1 MKKRI
6 LAAGFT
12 GLACVALLS
21 GCGDDFTP
29 GGAANTGSI
38 MPLLDLDA
46 KPVSSQSESR
56 SGETVTADDLM
67 IRLSSADGTYSK
79 EWTSVAEFPTDQQF
93 KVGDYH
99 FEAFYGNIEDEGF
112 EKPYYYGDQDI
123 KVTDGGTT
131 KVALTASLA
140 NTMVSVSY
148 TEAFTKYMTAYSAEL
163 HSDGGAYIYY
173 GGGETRPAYLRPGTV
188 SLNVTVTKPNGKT
201 ATLQA
206 AKFTGKPRYHHHVT
220 VDLNNGE
227 VGDVVMVITFDDN
240 TDEQPVEID
249 LSDKVFNAP
258 APEIT
263 TEGFN
268 GDQGLTFAPGMSP
281 SDNVAVSVVA
291 RGGIAS
297 MMMTTKSATLVS
309 QGWPE
314 EVDLAAAPE
323 NLRSRMEALG
333 IVAKGLWKN
342 PDQMAVVNLNKV
354 LANMN
359 YVDGA
364 DNTSTITFVVTDR
377 YNKTSEPVTLTVNV
391 EPLELSV
398 SNPGALY
405 TGASE
410 LEFDLGYNGAD
421 VEKQVSVD
429 VKNERGTWSVVPMLS
444 VAPISRSGEKY
455 RVKVSVPADDRAVE
469 LRAKCGKLETPSI
482 VVERKEVD
490 YTVAAADENV
500 FATYAYVTLT
510 GAEAAGASMMI
521 STDGVKYT
529 AAATEVVNGNLL
541 KVKGL
546 NPATGY
552 YARAAINGT
561 HSNPC
566 QFTTEASTQLP
577 NGNLETWYRVAG
589 KTKNW
594 WIDYPGADENAVW
607 GTMNK
612 LTTSQGGGASGTA
625 PGAAYSAFS
634 GTRPVDNAVKGKGA
648 VISTVGWGDA
658 NTAYRGQINTSSFIP
673 NGGKCE
679 HLTVGELYLG
689 TYNAQNEAPDYSGLD
704 FASRPSSMSFYYK
717 YTVRNAADW
726 GVAEIH
732 VLAADGSE
740 IATGSKQLG
749 AVDAYT
755 AVSVDLNYAVGAK
768 KAALVK
774 VMFKSSGNPA
784 CQSINNDNL
793 SSPPSGNLSDGR
805 YTGSELY
812 IDEIVLNY

>member
-112 EKPYYYGDQDI
+112 EKPYYYGDQNI

-173 GGGETRPAYLRPGTV
+173 GSDETRPAYLRPGTV

-281 SDNVAVSVVA
+281 SDNVAVSVIA

-342 PDQMAVVNLNKV
+342 PDQMAVVNFNKV

-377 YNKTSEPVTLTVNV
+377 YNKTSEPVTLTINV

-421 VEKQVSVD
+421 VEKQVSVE
-429 VKNERGTWSVVPMLS
+429 VKNERGTWSVARMLS

-455 RVKVSVPADDRAVE
+455 RVKVSIPADDRAVE

-500 FATYAYVTLT
+500 FATYAYVTLN
-510 GAEAAGASMMI
+510 GADAASASLLV
-521 STDGVKYT
+521 STDGIKYN
-529 AAATEVVNGNLL
+529 AAGTEVAGTGLL
-541 KVKGL
+541 KVSGL
-546 NPATGY
+546 NPATSY
-552 YARAAINGT
+552 FVRAAVNGT
-561 HSNPC
+561 QCKPC
-566 QFTTEASTQLP
+566 EFTTEASAQLP
-577 NGNLETWYRVAG
+577 NGDLETWYRVAG
-589 KTKNW
+589 KSKNW

-612 LTTSQGGGASGTA
+612 LTTSQGGSSGAS
-625 PGAAYSAFS
+625 GAAYSAFS
-634 GTRPVDNAVKGKGA
+634 GTRPVDSAVKGKGA

-658 NTAYRGQINTSSFIP
+658 NTAWLGQIGSGLR
-673 NGGKCE
+673 GGKCE

-717 YTVRNAADW
+717 YAVRNAADW

-732 VLAADGSE
+732 VLAADGTE
-740 IATGSKQLG
+740 IASGSRQLS
-749 AVDAYT
+749 AVNDYT
-755 AVSVDLNYAVGAK
+755 PVSIDLNYAVGAK
-768 KAALVK
+768 KAALIK
-774 VMFKSSGNPA
+774 VMFKSSGNSD
-784 CQSINNDNL
+784 CQSVSNANL

>member
-112 EKPYYYGDQDI
+112 EKPYYYGDQNI

-148 TEAFTKYMTAYSAEL
+148 TEAFTKYMIAYSAEL

-173 GGGETRPAYLRPGTV
+173 GSDETRPAYLRPGTV

-227 VGDVVMVITFDDN
+227 VGDAVMVITFDDN

-281 SDNVAVSVVA
+281 SDNVAVSVIA

-410 LEFDLGYNGAD
+410 LEFDLDYNGAD
-421 VEKQVSVD
+421 VEKQVSVE

-500 FATYAYVTLT
+500 FATYAYVTLN
-510 GAEAAGASMMI
+510 GADAASSSLLV
-521 STDGVKYT
+521 STDGIKYNAVSAEVAGAGLLKLTGLTPAT
-529 AAATEVVNGNLL
+529 AYSVRAAVNG
-541 KVKGL
+541 
-546 NPATGY
+546 TQC
-552 YARAAINGT
+552 R
-561 HSNPC
+561 PC
-566 QFTTEASTQLP
+566 EFTTEASAQLP
-577 NGNLETWYRVAG
+577 NGDLETWYRVAG
-589 KTKNW
+589 KSKNW

-612 LTTSQGGGASGTA
+612 LTTSQGGSAGA
-625 PGAAYSAFS
+625 PGAAYCAFS
-634 GTRPVDNAVKGKGA
+634 GTRPVDSAVKGKGA
-648 VISTVGWGDA
+648 VISTVGWGDG
-658 NTAYRGQINTSSFIP
+658 NTAWLDKIGSGLR
-673 NGGKCE
+673 GGKCE

-689 TYNAQNEAPDYSGLD
+689 SYNAQSQAPDYTGLD
-704 FASRPSSMSFYYK
+704 FVSRPSSMSFYYK
-717 YTVRNAADW
+717 YTVRNSADW

-732 VLAADGSE
+732 VLAADGTE
-740 IATGSKQLG
+740 IASGSRQLN
-749 AVDAYT
+749 AVNDYT
-755 AVSVDLNYAVGAK
+755 PVSIDLNYAVGAK
-768 KAALVK
+768 KAALIK
-774 VMFKSSGNPA
+774 VMFKSSGNSA
-784 CQSINNDNL
+784 CQSVSNDNL
-793 SSPPSGNLSDGR
+793 SSPPSANLSDGR

-812 IDEIVLNY
+812 IDEIMLNY

>member
-281 SDNVAVSVVA
+281 SDNVAVSVIA

-421 VEKQVSVD
+421 VEKQVSVE

-500 FATYAYVTLT
+500 FATYAYVTLN
-510 GAEAAGASMMI
+510 GADAASASLLV
-521 STDGVKYT
+521 STDGIKYN
-529 AAATEVVNGNLL
+529 AAGTEVAGAGLL
-541 KVKGL
+541 KVSGL
-546 NPATGY
+546 NPATSY
-552 YARAAINGT
+552 FVRAAVNGT
-561 HSNPC
+561 QCKPC
-566 QFTTEASTQLP
+566 EFTTEASAQLP
-577 NGNLETWYRVAG
+577 NCDLETWYRVAG
-589 KTKNW
+589 KSKNW

-612 LTTSQGGGASGTA
+612 LTTSQGGSSGAS
-625 PGAAYSAFS
+625 GAAYSAFS
-634 GTRPVDNAVKGKGA
+634 GTRPVDSAVKGKGA

-658 NTAYRGQINTSSFIP
+658 NTAWLGQIGSGLR
-673 NGGKCE
+673 GGKCE

-732 VLAADGSE
+732 VLAADGTE
-740 IATGSKQLG
+740 IASGSRQLS
-749 AVDAYT
+749 AVNDYT
-755 AVSVDLNYAVGAK
+755 PVSIDLNYAVGAK
-768 KAALVK
+768 KAALIK
-774 VMFKSSGNPA
+774 VMFKSSGNSD
-784 CQSINNDNL
+784 CQSVSNANL
-793 SSPPSGNLSDGR
+793 SSPPGGNLSDGR

>member
-112 EKPYYYGDQDI
+112 EKPYYYGDQNI

-173 GGGETRPAYLRPGTV
+173 GSDETRPAYLRPGTV

-268 GDQGLTFAPGMSP
+268 GNQGLTFAPGMSP
-281 SDNVAVSVVA
+281 SDNVAVSVIA

-377 YNKTSEPVTLTVNV
+377 YNKTSEPVTLTISV

-421 VEKQVSVD
+421 VEKQVSVE

-500 FATYAYVTLT
+500 FATYAYVTLN
-510 GAEAAGASMMI
+510 GADAASASLLV
-521 STDGVKYT
+521 STDGIKYN
-529 AAATEVVNGNLL
+529 AAGTEVAGTGLL
-541 KVKGL
+541 KVSGL
-546 NPATGY
+546 NPATSY
-552 YARAAINGT
+552 FVRAAVNGT
-561 HSNPC
+561 QCKPC
-566 QFTTEASTQLP
+566 EFTTEASAQLP
-577 NGNLETWYRVAG
+577 NGDLETWYRVAG
-589 KTKNW
+589 KSKNW

-612 LTTSQGGGASGTA
+612 LTTSQGGSSGAS
-625 PGAAYSAFS
+625 GAAYSAFS
-634 GTRPVDNAVKGKGA
+634 GTRPVDSAVKGKGA

-658 NTAYRGQINTSSFIP
+658 NTAWLGQIGSGLR
-673 NGGKCE
+673 GGKCE

-717 YTVRNAADW
+717 YAVRNAADW

-732 VLAADGSE
+732 VLAADGTE
-740 IATGSKQLG
+740 IASGSRQLS
-749 AVDAYT
+749 AVNDYT
-755 AVSVDLNYAVGAK
+755 PVSIDLNYAVGAK
-768 KAALVK
+768 KAALIK
-774 VMFKSSGNPA
+774 VMFKSSGNSD
-784 CQSINNDNL
+784 CQSVSNANL

>member
-173 GGGETRPAYLRPGTV
+173 GSDETRPAYLRPGTV

-258 APEIT
+258 APEVT

-281 SDNVAVSVVA
+281 SDNVAVSVIA

-377 YNKTSEPVTLTVNV
+377 YNKTSEPVTLTISV

-421 VEKQVSVD
+421 VEKQVSVE

-500 FATYAYVTLT
+500 FATYAYVTLN
-510 GAEAAGASMMI
+510 GADAASASLLV
-521 STDGVKYT
+521 STDGIKYN
-529 AAATEVVNGNLL
+529 AAGTEVAGAGLL
-541 KVKGL
+541 KVSGL
-546 NPATGY
+546 SPATAY
-552 YARAAINGT
+552 FVRAAVNGT
-561 HSNPC
+561 QSKPC
-566 QFTTEASTQLP
+566 EFTTEASAQLP
-577 NGNLETWYRVAG
+577 NGDLETWYRVAG
-589 KTKNW
+589 KSKNW

-612 LTTSQGGGASGTA
+612 LTTSQGGSSGAS
-625 PGAAYSAFS
+625 GAAYSAFS
-634 GTRPVDNAVKGKGA
+634 GTRPVDSAVKGKGA

-658 NTAYRGQINTSSFIP
+658 NTAWLGQIGSGLR
-673 NGGKCE
+673 GGKCE

-704 FASRPSSMSFYYK
+704 FASRPSSMLFYYK

-732 VLAADGSE
+732 VLAADGTE
-740 IATGSKQLG
+740 IASGSRQLS
-749 AVDAYT
+749 AVNDYT
-755 AVSVDLNYAVGAK
+755 PVSIDLNYAVGAK
-768 KAALVK
+768 KAALIK
-774 VMFKSSGNPA
+774 VMFKSSGNSD
-784 CQSINNDNL
+784 CQSVSNANL

>member
-281 SDNVAVSVVA
+281 SDNVAVSVIA

-421 VEKQVSVD
+421 VEKQVSVE

-500 FATYAYVTLT
+500 FATYAYVTLN
-510 GAEAAGASMMI
+510 GADAASASLLV
-521 STDGVKYT
+521 STDGIKYN
-529 AAATEVVNGNLL
+529 AAGTEVAGTGLL
-541 KVKGL
+541 KVSGL
-546 NPATGY
+546 SPATAY
-552 YARAAINGT
+552 FVRAAVNGT
-561 HSNPC
+561 QCKPC
-566 QFTTEASTQLP
+566 EFTTEASAQLP
-577 NGNLETWYRVAG
+577 NGDVETWYRVAG
-589 KTKNW
+589 KSKNW

-612 LTTSQGGGASGTA
+612 LTTSQGGSSGA
-625 PGAAYSAFS
+625 PGAAYCAFS
-634 GTRPVDNAVKGKGA
+634 GTRPVDSAVKGKGA

-732 VLAADGSE
+732 VLAADGTE
-740 IATGSKQLG
+740 IASGSRQLS
-749 AVDAYT
+749 AVNDYT
-755 AVSVDLNYAVGAK
+755 PVSIDLNYAVGAK
-768 KAALVK
+768 KAALIK
-774 VMFKSSGNPA
+774 VMFKSSGNSD
-784 CQSINNDNL
+784 CQSVSNDNL
-793 SSPPSGNLSDGR
+793 SSPPSANLSDGR

>member
-29 GGAANTGSI
+29 DGAANTGSI

-79 EWTSVAEFPTDQQF
+79 EWTSVAEFPIDQQF

-112 EKPYYYGDQDI
+112 EKPYYYGDQNI

-173 GGGETRPAYLRPGTV
+173 GSDETRPAYLRPGTV

-206 AKFTGKPRYHHHVT
+206 AKFTGKQRYHHHVT

-281 SDNVAVSVVA
+281 SDNVAVSVIA

-421 VEKQVSVD
+421 VEKQVSVE

-482 VVERKEVD
+482 VVERKGVD

-500 FATYAYVTLT
+500 FATYAYVTLN
-510 GAEAAGASMMI
+510 GADAASASLLV
-521 STDGVKYT
+521 STDGIKYNAVSAEVAGAGLLKLTGLTPAT
-529 AAATEVVNGNLL
+529 AYSVRAAVNG
-541 KVKGL
+541 
-546 NPATGY
+546 TQC
-552 YARAAINGT
+552 R
-561 HSNPC
+561 PC
-566 QFTTEASTQLP
+566 EFTTETSAQLP
-577 NGNLETWYRVAG
+577 NGDLETWYRVAG
-589 KTKNW
+589 KSKNW

-612 LTTSQGGGASGTA
+612 LTTSQGGSAGA
-625 PGAAYSAFS
+625 PGAAYCAFS
-634 GTRPVDNAVKGKGA
+634 GTRPVDSAVKGKGA
-648 VISTVGWGDA
+648 VISTVGWGDG
-658 NTAYRGQINTSSFIP
+658 NTAWLDKIGSGLR
-673 NGGKCE
+673 GGKCE

-689 TYNAQNEAPDYSGLD
+689 SYNAQSQAPDYTGLD

-717 YTVRNAADW
+717 YTVRNSADW

-732 VLAADGSE
+732 VLAADGTE
-740 IATGSKQLG
+740 IASGSRQLS
-749 AVDAYT
+749 AVNDYT
-755 AVSVDLNYAVGAK
+755 PVSIDLNYAVGAK
-768 KAALVK
+768 KAALIK
-774 VMFKSSGNPA
+774 VMFKSSGNSA
-784 CQSINNDNL
+784 CQSVSNDNL
-793 SSPPSGNLSDGR
+793 SSPPSANLSDGR

>member
-112 EKPYYYGDQDI
+112 EKPYYYGDQNI

-173 GGGETRPAYLRPGTV
+173 GSDETRPAYLRPGTV

-268 GDQGLTFAPGMSP
+268 GNQGLTFAPGMSP
-281 SDNVAVSVVA
+281 SDNVAVSVIA

-377 YNKTSEPVTLTVNV
+377 YNKTSEPVTLTISV

-421 VEKQVSVD
+421 VEKQVSVE

-500 FATYAYVTLT
+500 FATYAYVTLN
-510 GAEAAGASMMI
+510 GADAASASLLV
-521 STDGVKYT
+521 STDGIKYN
-529 AAATEVVNGNLL
+529 AAGTEVAGAGLL
-541 KVKGL
+541 KVSGL
-546 NPATGY
+546 NPATSY
-552 YARAAINGT
+552 FVRAAVNGT
-561 HSNPC
+561 QCKPC
-566 QFTTEASTQLP
+566 EFTTEASAQLP
-577 NGNLETWYRVAG
+577 NGDLETWYRVAG
-589 KTKNW
+589 KSKNW

-612 LTTSQGGGASGTA
+612 LTTSQGGSSGAS
-625 PGAAYSAFS
+625 GAAYSAFS
-634 GTRPVDNAVKGKGA
+634 GTRPVDSAVKGKGA

-658 NTAYRGQINTSSFIP
+658 NTAWLGQIGSGLR
-673 NGGKCE
+673 GGKCE

-732 VLAADGSE
+732 VLAADGTE
-740 IATGSKQLG
+740 IASGSRQLS
-749 AVDAYT
+749 AVNDYT
-755 AVSVDLNYAVGAK
+755 PVSIDLNYAVGAK
-768 KAALVK
+768 KAALIK
-774 VMFKSSGNPA
+774 VMFKSSGNSD
-784 CQSINNDNL
+784 CQSVSNANL

>member
-38 MPLLDLDA
+38 MPLLNLDA

-112 EKPYYYGDQDI
+112 EKPYYYGDQNI

-173 GGGETRPAYLRPGTV
+173 GSDETRPAYLRPGTV

-206 AKFTGKPRYHHHVT
+206 AKFTAKPRYHHHVT

-281 SDNVAVSVVA
+281 SDNVAVSVIA

-377 YNKTSEPVTLTVNV
+377 YNKTSEPVTLTISV

-421 VEKQVSVD
+421 VEKQVSVE

-500 FATYAYVTLT
+500 FATYAYVTLN
-510 GAEAAGASMMI
+510 GADAASASLLV
-521 STDGVKYT
+521 STDGIKYN
-529 AAATEVVNGNLL
+529 AAGTEVAGTGLL
-541 KVKGL
+541 KVSGL
-546 NPATGY
+546 NPATSY
-552 YARAAINGT
+552 FVRAAVNGT
-561 HSNPC
+561 QCKPC
-566 QFTTEASTQLP
+566 EFTTEASAQLP
-577 NGNLETWYRVAG
+577 NGDLETWYRVAG
-589 KTKNW
+589 KSKNW

-612 LTTSQGGGASGTA
+612 LTTSQGGSSGAS
-625 PGAAYSAFS
+625 GAAYSAFS
-634 GTRPVDNAVKGKGA
+634 GTRPVDSAVKGKGA

-658 NTAYRGQINTSSFIP
+658 NTAWLGQIGSGLR
-673 NGGKCE
+673 GGKCE

-717 YTVRNAADW
+717 YAVRNAADW

-732 VLAADGSE
+732 VLAADGTE
-740 IATGSKQLG
+740 IASGSRQLS
-749 AVDAYT
+749 AVNDYT
-755 AVSVDLNYAVGAK
+755 PVSIDLNYAVGAK
-768 KAALVK
+768 KAALIK
-774 VMFKSSGNPA
+774 VMFKSSGNSD
-784 CQSINNDNL
+784 CQSVSNANL

>member
-173 GGGETRPAYLRPGTV
+173 DGAETRPAYLRPGTV

-421 VEKQVSVD
+421 VEKQVSVE
-429 VKNERGTWSVVPMLS
+429 VKNERGTWSAAPILS
-444 VAPISRSGEKY
+444 ATPISRSGEMY
-455 RVKVSVPADDRAVE
+455 RVKVGVPADDKAVE
-469 LRAKCGKLETPSI
+469 LRAKCGKLETKSI

-500 FATYAYVTLT
+500 FATYAYVTLN
-510 GAEAAGASMMI
+510 GADAASASLLV
-521 STDGVKYT
+521 STDGIKYN
-529 AAATEVVNGNLL
+529 AVSAEVAGAGLL
-541 KVKGL
+541 KVSGL
-546 NPATGY
+546 TPATAY
-552 YARAAINGT
+552 SVRAAVNGT
-561 HSNPC
+561 QCRPC
-566 QFTTEASTQLP
+566 EFTTEASAQLP
-577 NGNLETWYRVAG
+577 NGDLEAWYRVNG
-589 KTKNW
+589 KSKNW

-607 GTMNK
+607 GTMNL
-612 LTTSQGGGASGTA
+612 LTTSQGGSSGA
-625 PGAAYSAFS
+625 PGAAYCAFS
-634 GTRPVDNAVKGKGA
+634 GTRPVDNAFKGKGA
-648 VISTVGWGDA
+648 VISTVGWGDG
-658 NTAYRGQINTSSFIP
+658 NTAWLDKIGSGLR
-673 NGGKCE
+673 GGKCE

-689 TYNAQNEAPDYSGLD
+689 SYNAQSQAPDYTGLD

-717 YTVRNAADW
+717 YTVRNSADW
-726 GVAEIH
+726 GVAEVHI
-732 VLAADGSE
+732 LAADGSE
-740 IATGSKQLG
+740 IASGSKQLG
-749 AVDAYT
+749 AVNDYTPVSIDLAY
-755 AVSVDLNYAVGAK
+755 AAGAK
-768 KAALVK
+768 KAALIK
-774 VMFKSSGNPA
+774 VMFKSSGNSA
-784 CQSINNDNL
+784 CQSVNNDNL
-793 SSPPSGNLSDGR
+793 SSPPSANLSDGR

>member
-173 GGGETRPAYLRPGTV
+173 DGAETRPAYLRPGTV

-421 VEKQVSVD
+421 VEKQVSVE

-490 YTVAAADENV
+490 YTVAAADDNV

-510 GAEAAGASMMI
+510 GADAAGTSLLL
-521 STDGVKYT
+521 STDGSTYKE
-529 AAATEVVNGNLL
+529 AAAEVAGAGLLKLTGLTPATVYSVRAAVNG
-541 KVKGL
+541 
-546 NPATGY
+546 TQC
-552 YARAAINGT
+552 R
-561 HSNPC
+561 PC
-566 QFTTEASTQLP
+566 EFTTEASAQLP
-577 NGNLETWYRVAG
+577 NGDFETWYRVAG
-589 KTKNW
+589 KSKNW

-612 LTTSQGGGASGTA
+612 LTTSQGGSSGA
-625 PGAAYSAFS
+625 PGAAYCAFS
-634 GTRPVDNAVKGKGA
+634 GTRPVDSAGKGKGA

-732 VLAADGSE
+732 VLAADGTE
-740 IATGSKQLG
+740 IASGSRQLS
-749 AVDAYT
+749 AVNDYT
-755 AVSVDLNYAVGAK
+755 PVSIDLNYAVGAK
-768 KAALVK
+768 KAALIK
-774 VMFKSSGNPA
+774 VMFKSSGNSD
-784 CQSINNDNL
+784 CQSVSNDNL
-793 SSPPSGNLSDGR
+793 SSPPSANLSDGR

>member
-398 SNPGALY
+398 SNPGTLY

-421 VEKQVSVD
+421 VEKQVSVE

-500 FATYAYVTLT
+500 FATYAYVTLN
-510 GAEAAGASMMI
+510 GADAASASLLV
-521 STDGVKYT
+521 STDGIKYN
-529 AAATEVVNGNLL
+529 AAGTEVAGTGLL
-541 KVKGL
+541 KVSGL
-546 NPATGY
+546 SPATAY
-552 YARAAINGT
+552 FVRAAVNGT
-561 HSNPC
+561 QCKPC
-566 QFTTEASTQLP
+566 EFTTEASAQLP
-577 NGNLETWYRVAG
+577 NGDFETWYRVAG
-589 KTKNW
+589 KSKNW

-612 LTTSQGGGASGTA
+612 LTTSQGGSSGA
-625 PGAAYSAFS
+625 PGAAYCAFS
-634 GTRPVDNAVKGKGA
+634 GTRPVDSAVKGKGA

-732 VLAADGSE
+732 VLAADGTE
-740 IATGSKQLG
+740 IASGSRQLS
-749 AVDAYT
+749 AVNDYT
-755 AVSVDLNYAVGAK
+755 PVSVDLNYAVGAK
-768 KAALVK
+768 KAALIK
-774 VMFKSSGNPA
+774 VMFKSSGNSD
-784 CQSINNDNL
+784 CQSVSNDNL
-793 SSPPSGNLSDGR
+793 SSPPSANLSDGR

>member
-38 MPLLDLDA
+38 MPLLNLDA

-206 AKFTGKPRYHHHVT
+206 AKFTGKPRHHHHVT

-281 SDNVAVSVVA
+281 SDNVAVSVIA

-377 YNKTSEPVTLTVNV
+377 YNKTSEPVTLTISV

-405 TGASE
+405 SGASE

-421 VEKQVSVD
+421 VEKQVSVE

-500 FATYAYVTLT
+500 FATYAYVTLN
-510 GAEAAGASMMI
+510 GADAASASLLV
-521 STDGVKYT
+521 STDGIKYN
-529 AAATEVVNGNLL
+529 AAGTEVAGTGLL
-541 KVKGL
+541 KVSGL
-546 NPATGY
+546 NPATSY
-552 YARAAINGT
+552 FVRAAVNGT
-561 HSNPC
+561 QCKPC
-566 QFTTEASTQLP
+566 EFTTEASAQLP
-577 NGNLETWYRVAG
+577 NGDLETWYRVAG
-589 KTKNW
+589 KSKNW

-612 LTTSQGGGASGTA
+612 LTTSQGGSSGAS
-625 PGAAYSAFS
+625 GAAYSAFS
-634 GTRPVDNAVKGKGA
+634 GTRPVDSAVKGKGA

-658 NTAYRGQINTSSFIP
+658 NTAWLGQIGSGLR
-673 NGGKCE
+673 GGKCE

-717 YTVRNAADW
+717 YAVRNAADW

-732 VLAADGSE
+732 VLAADGTE
-740 IATGSKQLG
+740 IASGSRQLS
-749 AVDAYT
+749 AVNDYT
-755 AVSVDLNYAVGAK
+755 PVSIDLNYAVGAK
-768 KAALVK
+768 KAALIK
-774 VMFKSSGNPA
+774 VMFKSSGNSD
-784 CQSINNDNL
+784 CQSVSNANL

>member
-1 MKKRI
+1 MKKKI

-12 GLACVALLS
+12 SLACVVMLS

-29 GGAANTGSI
+29 GGAGNTGSI

-99 FEAFYGNIEDEGF
+99 FEAYYGNIEDEGF
-112 EKPYYYGDQDI
+112 EKPYYYGDQNI

-131 KVALTASLA
+131 KVALTAALA

-173 GGGETRPAYLRPGTV
+173 DGAETRPAYLRPGTV

-240 TDEQPVEID
+240 TDELPVEID

-258 APEIT
+258 APEVA

-268 GDQGLTFAPGMSP
+268 GNEGLTFAPGMSP
-281 SDNVAVSVVA
+281 SDNVAVSVIA

-421 VEKQVSVD
+421 VEKQVSVE
-429 VKNERGTWSVVPMLS
+429 VKNERGTWSVARMLS
-444 VAPISRSGEKY
+444 VGLLY
-455 RVKVSVPADDRAVE
+455 
-469 LRAKCGKLETPSI
+469 PS
-482 VVERKEVD
+482 
-490 YTVAAADENV
+490 
-500 FATYAYVTLT
+500 
-510 GAEAAGASMMI
+510 
-521 STDGVKYT
+521 
-529 AAATEVVNGNLL
+529 
-541 KVKGL
+541 
-546 NPATGY
+546 
-552 YARAAINGT
+552 
-561 HSNPC
+561 
-566 QFTTEASTQLP
+566 
-577 NGNLETWYRVAG
+577 
-589 KTKNW
+589 
-594 WIDYPGADENAVW
+594 
-607 GTMNK
+607 
-612 LTTSQGGGASGTA
+612 
-625 PGAAYSAFS
+625 
-634 GTRPVDNAVKGKGA
+634 
-648 VISTVGWGDA
+648 
-658 NTAYRGQINTSSFIP
+658 
-673 NGGKCE
+673 
-679 HLTVGELYLG
+679 
-689 TYNAQNEAPDYSGLD
+689 
-704 FASRPSSMSFYYK
+704 PSP
-717 YTVRNAADW
+717 RD
-726 GVAEIH
+726 
-732 VLAADGSE
+732 
-740 IATGSKQLG
+740 
-749 AVDAYT
+749 
-755 AVSVDLNYAVGAK
+755 
-768 KAALVK
+768 
-774 VMFKSSGNPA
+774 P
-784 CQSINNDNL
+784 
-793 SSPPSGNLSDGR
+793 
-805 YTGSELY
+805 
-812 IDEIVLNY
+812 

>member
-281 SDNVAVSVVA
+281 SDNVAVSVIA

-421 VEKQVSVD
+421 VEKQVSVE

-500 FATYAYVTLT
+500 FATYAYVTLN
-510 GAEAAGASMMI
+510 GADAASASLLV
-521 STDGVKYT
+521 STDGIKYN
-529 AAATEVVNGNLL
+529 AAGTEVAGTGLL
-541 KVKGL
+541 KVSGL
-546 NPATGY
+546 NPATSY
-552 YARAAINGT
+552 FVRAAVNGT
-561 HSNPC
+561 QCKPC
-566 QFTTEASTQLP
+566 EFTTEASAQLP
-577 NGNLETWYRVAG
+577 NGDFETWYRVAG
-589 KTKNW
+589 KSKNW

-612 LTTSQGGGASGTA
+612 LTTSQGGSSGA
-625 PGAAYSAFS
+625 PGAAYCAFS
-634 GTRPVDNAVKGKGA
+634 GTRPVDSAVKGKGA

-732 VLAADGSE
+732 VLAADGTE
-740 IATGSKQLG
+740 IASGSRQLS
-749 AVDAYT
+749 AVNDYT
-755 AVSVDLNYAVGAK
+755 PVSIDLNYAVGAK
-768 KAALVK
+768 KAALIK
-774 VMFKSSGNPA
+774 VMFKSSGNSD
-784 CQSINNDNL
+784 CQSVSNDNL
-793 SSPPSGNLSDGR
+793 SSPPSANLSDGR

>member
-112 EKPYYYGDQDI
+112 EKPYYYGDQNI

-173 GGGETRPAYLRPGTV
+173 GSDETRPAYLRPGTV

-281 SDNVAVSVVA
+281 SDNVAVSVIA

-314 EVDLAAAPE
+314 EVDLTAAPE

-342 PDQMAVVNLNKV
+342 PDQMAVVNFNKV

-377 YNKTSEPVTLTVNV
+377 YNKTSEPVTLTINV

-421 VEKQVSVD
+421 VEKQVSVE
-429 VKNERGTWSVVPMLS
+429 VKNERGTWSVARMLS

-455 RVKVSVPADDRAVE
+455 RVKVAVPANDEAVE

-490 YTVAAADENV
+490 YTVAAADDNV
-500 FATYAYVTLT
+500 FATYAYVTLN
-510 GAEAAGASMMI
+510 GADAASASLLV
-521 STDGVKYT
+521 STDGIKYN
-529 AAATEVVNGNLL
+529 AAGTEVAGAGLL
-541 KVKGL
+541 KVNGL
-546 NPATGY
+546 SPATSY
-552 YARAAINGT
+552 FVRAAVNGT
-561 HSNPC
+561 QCKPC
-566 QFTTEASTQLP
+566 EFTTEASAQLP
-577 NGNLETWYRVAG
+577 NGDLETWYRVAG
-589 KTKNW
+589 KSKNW

-612 LTTSQGGGASGTA
+612 LTTSQGGSSGAS
-625 PGAAYSAFS
+625 GAAYSAFS
-634 GTRPVDNAVKGKGA
+634 GTRPVDSAVKGKGA

-658 NTAYRGQINTSSFIP
+658 NTAWLGQIGSGLR
-673 NGGKCE
+673 GGKCE

-717 YTVRNAADW
+717 YTVRNTADW

-732 VLAADGSE
+732 VLAADGTE
-740 IATGSKQLG
+740 IVSGSRQLS
-749 AVDAYT
+749 AVNDYT
-755 AVSVDLNYAVGAK
+755 PVSIDLNYAVGAK
-768 KAALVK
+768 KAALIK
-774 VMFKSSGNPA
+774 VMFKSSGNSD
-784 CQSINNDNL
+784 CQSVSNANL

>member
-38 MPLLDLDA
+38 MPLLNLDA

-112 EKPYYYGDQDI
+112 EKPYYYGDQNI

-173 GGGETRPAYLRPGTV
+173 GSDETRPAYLRPGTV

-206 AKFTGKPRYHHHVT
+206 AKFTAKPRYHHHVT

-281 SDNVAVSVVA
+281 SDNVAVSVIA

-377 YNKTSEPVTLTVNV
+377 YNKTSEPVTLTISV

-421 VEKQVSVD
+421 VEKQVSVE

-500 FATYAYVTLT
+500 FATYAYVTLN
-510 GAEAAGASMMI
+510 GADAASASLLV
-521 STDGVKYT
+521 STDGIKYN
-529 AAATEVVNGNLL
+529 AAGTEVAGTGLL
-541 KVKGL
+541 KVSGL
-546 NPATGY
+546 NPATSSFV
-552 YARAAINGT
+552 RAAVNGT
-561 HSNPC
+561 QCKPC
-566 QFTTEASTQLP
+566 EFTTEASAQLP
-577 NGNLETWYRVAG
+577 NGDLETWYRVAG
-589 KTKNW
+589 KSKNW

-612 LTTSQGGGASGTA
+612 LTTSQGGSSGAS
-625 PGAAYSAFS
+625 GAAYSAFS
-634 GTRPVDNAVKGKGA
+634 GTRPVDSAVKGKGA

-658 NTAYRGQINTSSFIP
+658 NTAWLGQIGSGLR
-673 NGGKCE
+673 GGKCE

-717 YTVRNAADW
+717 YAVRNAADW

-732 VLAADGSE
+732 VLAADGTE
-740 IATGSKQLG
+740 IASGSRQLS
-749 AVDAYT
+749 AVNDYT
-755 AVSVDLNYAVGAK
+755 PVSIDLNYAVGAK
-768 KAALVK
+768 KAALIK
-774 VMFKSSGNPA
+774 VMFKSSGNSD
-784 CQSINNDNL
+784 CQSVSNANL

>member
-227 VGDVVMVITFDDN
+227 VGDVVMVIMFDDN

-500 FATYAYVTLT
+500 FATYAYVTLN
-510 GAEAAGASMMI
+510 GADAASASLLV
-521 STDGVKYT
+521 STDGIKYN
-529 AAATEVVNGNLL
+529 AAGTEVAGAGLL
-541 KVKGL
+541 KVSGL
-546 NPATGY
+546 NPATSY
-552 YARAAINGT
+552 FVRAAVNGT
-561 HSNPC
+561 QCKPC
-566 QFTTEASTQLP
+566 EFTTEASAQLP
-577 NGNLETWYRVAG
+577 NGDLETWYRVAG
-589 KTKNW
+589 KSKNW

-612 LTTSQGGGASGTA
+612 LTTSQGGSSGAS
-625 PGAAYSAFS
+625 GAAYSAFS
-634 GTRPVDNAVKGKGA
+634 GTRPVDSAVKGKGA

-658 NTAYRGQINTSSFIP
+658 NTAWLGQIGSGLR
-673 NGGKCE
+673 GGKCE

-732 VLAADGSE
+732 VLAADGTE
-740 IATGSKQLG
+740 IASGSRQLS
-749 AVDAYT
+749 AVNDYT
-755 AVSVDLNYAVGAK
+755 PVSIDLNYAVGAK
-768 KAALVK
+768 KAALIK
-774 VMFKSSGNPA
+774 VMFKSSGNSD
-784 CQSINNDNL
+784 CQSVSNDNL
-793 SSPPSGNLSDGR
+793 SSPPSANLSDGR

>member
-112 EKPYYYGDQDI
+112 EKPYYYGDQNI

-173 GGGETRPAYLRPGTV
+173 GSDETRPAYLRPGTV

-281 SDNVAVSVVA
+281 SDKVAVSVIA

-342 PDQMAVVNLNKV
+342 PDQMAVVNFNKV

-377 YNKTSEPVTLTVNV
+377 YNKTSEPVTLTINV

-421 VEKQVSVD
+421 VEKQVSVE
-429 VKNERGTWSVVPMLS
+429 VKNERGTWSVARMLS

-455 RVKVSVPADDRAVE
+455 RVKVAVPANDEAVE

-490 YTVAAADENV
+490 YTVAAADDNV
-500 FATYAYVTLT
+500 FATYAYVTLN
-510 GAEAAGASMMI
+510 GADAASASLLV
-521 STDGVKYT
+521 STDGIKYN
-529 AAATEVVNGNLL
+529 AAGTEVAGAGLL
-541 KVKGL
+541 KVNGL
-546 NPATGY
+546 SPATAY
-552 YARAAINGT
+552 FVRAAVNGT
-561 HSNPC
+561 QSKPC
-566 QFTTEASTQLP
+566 EFTTEASAQLP
-577 NGNLETWYRVAG
+577 NGDLETWYRVAG
-589 KTKNW
+589 KSKNW

-612 LTTSQGGGASGTA
+612 LTTSQGGSSGAS
-625 PGAAYSAFS
+625 GAAYSAFS
-634 GTRPVDNAVKGKGA
+634 GTRPVDSAVKGKGA

-658 NTAYRGQINTSSFIP
+658 NTAWLGQIGSGLR
-673 NGGKCE
+673 GGKCE

-689 TYNAQNEAPDYSGLD
+689 TYNAQNEAPDYSGID

-717 YTVRNAADW
+717 YTVRNTADW

-732 VLAADGSE
+732 VLAADGTE
-740 IATGSKQLG
+740 IVSGSRQLS
-749 AVDAYT
+749 AVNDYT
-755 AVSVDLNYAVGAK
+755 PVSIDLNYAVGAK
-768 KAALVK
+768 KAALIK
-774 VMFKSSGNPA
+774 VMFKSSGNSD
-784 CQSINNDNL
+784 CQSVSNANL

>member
-1 MKKRI
+1 MKKKI

-12 GLACVALLS
+12 SLACVVMLC

-29 GGAANTGSI
+29 GGSRNTGSI

-46 KPVSSQSESR
+46 KPVSSLSESR
-56 SGETVTADDLM
+56 SGEAVTADDLKV
-67 IRLSSADGTYSK
+67 RLSSADGTYSN
-79 EWTSVAEFPTDQQF
+79 EWTSVAEFPTDRQF

-99 FEAFYGNIEDEGF
+99 FEAYYGNIEEEGF
-112 EKPYYYGDQDI
+112 EKPYYYGDQNI

-131 KVALTASLA
+131 KVSVTAALA
-140 NTMVSVSY
+140 NSMVSVTY

-173 GGGETRPAYLRPGTV
+173 GADETRPAYLRSGNV
-188 SLNVTVTKPNGKT
+188 SVNVTVTKPNGKS

-206 AKFTGKPRYHHHVT
+206 AKFTAKARYHHHVT

-227 VGDVVMVITFDDN
+227 VGDVVMIISFDDN
-240 TDEQPVEID
+240 TDRQPVEID
-249 LSDKVFNAP
+249 LSDEVFNAP
-258 APEIT
+258 APEVT

-268 GDQGLTFAPGMSP
+268 GDEGLTFAPGMSP
-281 SDNVAVSVVA
+281 DGNVALSVIA

-297 MMMTTKSATLVS
+297 MKMTTKSATLVS

-359 YVDGA
+359 YVDGG
-364 DNTSTITFVVTDR
+364 DNTSTFTFVVTDR

-398 SNPGALY
+398 SNAGILY
-405 TGASE
+405 TGANE

-421 VEKQVSVD
+421 LEKQVSVEI
-429 VKNERGTWSVVPMLS
+429 KNERGTWSKTPILS
-444 VAPISRSGEKY
+444 SEPIVRSGEKY
-455 RVKVSVPADDRAVE
+455 RVKVSVPAGDEAVE
-469 LRAKCGKLETPSI
+469 LRAKCGKLETPSLI
-482 VVERKEVD
+482 VERREVD
-490 YTVAAADENV
+490 YTVSAADENV
-500 FATYAYVTLT
+500 FAAYAYVTLD
-510 GAEAAGASMMI
+510 GADVAGASMMV
-521 STDGVKYT
+521 STDGVKY
-529 AAATEVVNGNLL
+529 AAAQSEVVNGLV
-541 KVKGL
+541 KVTGL
-546 NPATGY
+546 TPATHY
-552 YARAAINGT
+552 YVRAAINGT
-561 HSNPC
+561 QCKPC
-566 QFTTEASTQLP
+566 EFTTETSIQLP
-577 NGNLETWYRVAG
+577 DGDLETWYRVSG
-589 KTKNW
+589 TSKNW

-607 GTMNK
+607 GTMNL
-612 LTTSQGGGASGTA
+612 LTTSQGGSSGA

-634 GTRPVDNAVKGKGA
+634 GTRPVDNAHNGKGA
-648 VISTVGWGDA
+648 VISTVGWGDG
-658 NTAYRGQINTSSFIP
+658 NTAWRDKIADGTIFGVP

-689 TYNAQNEAPDYSGLD
+689 KYNPQTEQPDYTGID
-704 FASRPSSMSFYYK
+704 FASRPSAMTFYYK
-717 YTVRNAADW
+717 YTVRNQADW
-726 GVAEIH
+726 GVAEIRIF
-732 VLAADGSE
+732 AADGTE
-740 IATGSKQLG
+740 IASGAKQLG
-749 AVDAYT
+749 AVNEYT
-755 AVSVDLNYAVGAK
+755 PVSIDLTYAPAAK
-768 KAALVK
+768 KAATVK

-793 SSPPSGNLSDGR
+793 SSPPSSNLSDGR

-812 IDEIVLNY
+812 IDDIVLNY

>member
-38 MPLLDLDA
+38 MPLLNLDA

-173 GGGETRPAYLRPGTV
+173 GSGETRPAYLRPGTV

-281 SDNVAVSVVA
+281 SDNVAVSVIA

-377 YNKTSEPVTLTVNV
+377 YNKTSEPVTLTISV

-421 VEKQVSVD
+421 VEKQVSVE

-500 FATYAYVTLT
+500 FATYAYVTLN
-510 GAEAAGASMMI
+510 GADAASASLLV
-521 STDGVKYT
+521 STDGIKYN
-529 AAATEVVNGNLL
+529 AAGTEVAGTGLL
-541 KVKGL
+541 KVSGL
-546 NPATGY
+546 NPATSY
-552 YARAAINGT
+552 FVRAAVNGT
-561 HSNPC
+561 QCKPC
-566 QFTTEASTQLP
+566 EFTTEASAQLP
-577 NGNLETWYRVAG
+577 NGDLETWYRVAG
-589 KTKNW
+589 KSKNW

-612 LTTSQGGGASGTA
+612 LTTSQGGSSGA
-625 PGAAYSAFS
+625 PGAAYCAFS
-634 GTRPVDNAVKGKGA
+634 GTRPVDSAVKGKGA

-732 VLAADGSE
+732 VLAADGTE
-740 IATGSKQLG
+740 IASGSRQLS
-749 AVDAYT
+749 AVNDYT
-755 AVSVDLNYAVGAK
+755 PVSIDLNYAVGAK
-768 KAALVK
+768 KAALIK
-774 VMFKSSGNPA
+774 VMFKSSGNSD
-784 CQSINNDNL
+784 CQSVSNDNL
-793 SSPPSGNLSDGR
+793 SSPPSANLSDGR

>member
-1 MKKRI
+1 MKKKT
-6 LAAGFT
+6 LVAGLT
-12 GLACVALLS
+12 GLACVMMLS

-29 GGAANTGSI
+29 GGAGNTGSI
-38 MPLLDLDA
+38 VPLLDLDA
-46 KPVSSQSESR
+46 QPLSAQSDSR
-56 SGETVTADDLM
+56 ASAAVTADNLK
-67 IRLSSADGTYSK
+67 IRLSSADGSYSK
-79 EWTSVAEFPTDQQF
+79 EWASVAEFPVEQEF

-99 FEAFYGNIEDEGF
+99 FEAYYGNLEEEGF
-112 EKPYYYGDQDI
+112 DKPYYYGDQNI

-131 KVALTASLA
+131 KVAVTATLA

-163 HSDGGAYIYY
+163 HSEGGAYIFY
-173 GGGETRPAYLRPGTV
+173 GADETRPAYLKPGTV
-188 SLNVTVTKPNGKT
+188 SLNVSVTKPNGKT
-201 ATLQA
+201 ATLKA
-206 AKFTGKPRYHHHVT
+206 ASFTGKARYHHHVT
-220 VDLNNGE
+220 VDLNHGE
-227 VGDVVMVITFDDN
+227 VGEVVMVISFDDN

-258 APEIT
+258 APEVT

-268 GDQGLTFAPGMSP
+268 GADGLTFAPGMSP
-281 SDNVAVSVVA
+281 TDNVTLSVIA

-297 MMMTTKSATLVS
+297 MTMTTNSATLVS

-333 IVAKGLWKN
+333 LVAKGLWKN
-342 PDQMAVVNLNKV
+342 PDQMAVVNLTRV

-364 DNTSTITFVVTDR
+364 DNKSTITFVVTDR

-391 EPLELSV
+391 EPLELSI
-398 SNPGALY
+398 SNLGTLYNGA
-405 TGASE
+405 AE

-421 VEKQVSVD
+421 VEEQVSIE
-429 VKNERGTWSVVPMLS
+429 VKNERGTWSAAPILS
-444 VAPISRSGEKY
+444 ATPISRAGEKY

-469 LRAKCGKLETPSI
+469 LRAKCGNLQTPSV
-482 VVERKEVD
+482 VVERQEVD
-490 YTVAAADENV
+490 YSVATAAENV

-589 KTKNW
+589 KSKNW

-612 LTTSQGGGASGTA
+612 LTTSQGGSSGA
-625 PGAAYSAFS
+625 PGAAYCAFS
-634 GTRPVDNAVKGKGA
+634 GTRPVDNAVNGKGA
-648 VISTVGWGDA
+648 VISTVGWGGG
-658 NTAYRGQINTSSFIP
+658 NTAWLGQIGSGIR
-673 NGGKCE
+673 GGKCE

-689 TYNAQNEAPDYSGLD
+689 TYNAQNEAADYSGLA
-704 FASRPSSMSFYYK
+704 FATRPSSMSFYYK

-732 VLAADGSE
+732 VLAADGNE

-793 SSPPSGNLSDGR
+793 SSPPSANLTDGR

>member
-112 EKPYYYGDQDI
+112 EKPYYYGDQNI

-173 GGGETRPAYLRPGTV
+173 GSDETRPAYLRPGTV

-281 SDNVAVSVVA
+281 SDNVAVSVIA

-377 YNKTSEPVTLTVNV
+377 YNKTSEPVTLTISV

-421 VEKQVSVD
+421 VEKQVSVE

-500 FATYAYVTLT
+500 FATYAYVTLN
-510 GAEAAGASMMI
+510 GADAASASLLV
-521 STDGVKYT
+521 STDGIKYN
-529 AAATEVVNGNLL
+529 AAGTEVAGTGLL
-541 KVKGL
+541 KVSGL
-546 NPATGY
+546 NPATSY
-552 YARAAINGT
+552 FVRAAVNGT
-561 HSNPC
+561 QSKPC
-566 QFTTEASTQLP
+566 EFTTEASAQLP
-577 NGNLETWYRVAG
+577 NGDLETWYRVAG
-589 KTKNW
+589 KSKNW

-612 LTTSQGGGASGTA
+612 LTTSQGGSSGAS
-625 PGAAYSAFS
+625 GAAYSAFS
-634 GTRPVDNAVKGKGA
+634 GTRPVDSAVKGKGA

-658 NTAYRGQINTSSFIP
+658 NTAWLGQIGSGLR
-673 NGGKCE
+673 GGKCE

-732 VLAADGSE
+732 VLAADGTE
-740 IATGSKQLG
+740 IASGSRQLS
-749 AVDAYT
+749 AVNDYT
-755 AVSVDLNYAVGAK
+755 PVSIDLNYAVGAK
-768 KAALVK
+768 KAALIK
-774 VMFKSSGNPA
+774 VMFKSSGNSD
-784 CQSINNDNL
+784 CQSVSNANL

>member
-38 MPLLDLDA
+38 MPLLNLDA

-281 SDNVAVSVVA
+281 SDNVAVSVIA

-377 YNKTSEPVTLTVNV
+377 YNKTSEPVTLTISV

-405 TGASE
+405 SGASE

-421 VEKQVSVD
+421 VEKQVSVE

-500 FATYAYVTLT
+500 FATYAYVTLN
-510 GAEAAGASMMI
+510 GADAASASLLV
-521 STDGVKYT
+521 STDGIKYN
-529 AAATEVVNGNLL
+529 AAGTEVAGTGLL
-541 KVKGL
+541 KVSGL
-546 NPATGY
+546 NPATSY
-552 YARAAINGT
+552 FVRAAVNGT
-561 HSNPC
+561 QCKPC
-566 QFTTEASTQLP
+566 EFTTEASAQLP
-577 NGNLETWYRVAG
+577 NGDLETWYRVAG
-589 KTKNW
+589 KSKNW

-612 LTTSQGGGASGTA
+612 LTTSQGGSSGAS
-625 PGAAYSAFS
+625 GAAYSAFS
-634 GTRPVDNAVKGKGA
+634 GTRPVDSAVKGKGA

-658 NTAYRGQINTSSFIP
+658 NTAWLGQIGSGLR
-673 NGGKCE
+673 GGKCE

-717 YTVRNAADW
+717 YAVRNAADW

-732 VLAADGSE
+732 VLAADGTE
-740 IATGSKQLG
+740 IASGSRQLS
-749 AVDAYT
+749 AVNDYT
-755 AVSVDLNYAVGAK
+755 PVSIDLNYAVGAK
-768 KAALVK
+768 KAALIK
-774 VMFKSSGNPA
+774 VMFKSSGNSD
-784 CQSINNDNL
+784 CQSVSNANL

>member
-38 MPLLDLDA
+38 MPLLNLDA

-377 YNKTSEPVTLTVNV
+377 YNKTSEPVTLTISV

-421 VEKQVSVD
+421 VEKQVSVE

-500 FATYAYVTLT
+500 FATYAYVTLN
-510 GAEAAGASMMI
+510 GADAASASLLV
-521 STDGVKYT
+521 STDGIKYN
-529 AAATEVVNGNLL
+529 AAGTEVAGTGLL
-541 KVKGL
+541 KVSGL
-546 NPATGY
+546 SPATSY
-552 YARAAINGT
+552 FVRASVNGT
-561 HSNPC
+561 QCKPC
-566 QFTTEASTQLP
+566 EFTTEASAQLP
-577 NGNLETWYRVAG
+577 NGDFETWYRVAG
-589 KTKNW
+589 KSKNW

-612 LTTSQGGGASGTA
+612 LTTSQGGSSGA
-625 PGAAYSAFS
+625 PGAAYCAFS
-634 GTRPVDNAVKGKGA
+634 GTRPVDSAVKGKGA

-732 VLAADGSE
+732 VLAADGTE
-740 IATGSKQLG
+740 IASGSRQLS
-749 AVDAYT
+749 AVNDYT
-755 AVSVDLNYAVGAK
+755 PVSIDLNYAVGAK
-768 KAALVK
+768 KAALIK
-774 VMFKSSGNPA
+774 VMFKSSGNSD
-784 CQSINNDNL
+784 CQSVSNANL
-793 SSPPSGNLSDGR
+793 SSPPSANLSDGR

>member
-112 EKPYYYGDQDI
+112 EKPYYYGDQNI

-173 GGGETRPAYLRPGTV
+173 GSDETRPAYLRPGTV

-206 AKFTGKPRYHHHVT
+206 AKFTAKPRYHHHVT

-281 SDNVAVSVVA
+281 SDNVAVSVIA

-377 YNKTSEPVTLTVNV
+377 YNKTSEPVTLTISV

-421 VEKQVSVD
+421 VEKQVSVE

-500 FATYAYVTLT
+500 FATYAYVTLN
-510 GAEAAGASMMI
+510 GADAASASLLV
-521 STDGVKYT
+521 STDGIKYN
-529 AAATEVVNGNLL
+529 AAGTEVAGTGLL
-541 KVKGL
+541 KVSGL
-546 NPATGY
+546 NPATSY
-552 YARAAINGT
+552 FVRAAVNGT
-561 HSNPC
+561 QSKPC
-566 QFTTEASTQLP
+566 EFTTEASAQLP
-577 NGNLETWYRVAG
+577 NGDLETWYRVAG
-589 KTKNW
+589 KSKNW

-612 LTTSQGGGASGTA
+612 LTTSQGGSSGAS
-625 PGAAYSAFS
+625 GAAYSAFS
-634 GTRPVDNAVKGKGA
+634 GTRPVDSAVKGKGA

-658 NTAYRGQINTSSFIP
+658 NTAWLGQIGSGLR
-673 NGGKCE
+673 GGKCE

-704 FASRPSSMSFYYK
+704 FASRPSSISFYYK
-717 YTVRNAADW
+717 YAVRNAADW

-732 VLAADGSE
+732 VLAADGTE
-740 IATGSKQLG
+740 IASGSRQLS
-749 AVDAYT
+749 AVNDYT
-755 AVSVDLNYAVGAK
+755 PVSIDLNYAVGAK
-768 KAALVK
+768 KAALIK
-774 VMFKSSGNPA
+774 VMFKSSGNSD
-784 CQSINNDNL
+784 CQSVSNANL